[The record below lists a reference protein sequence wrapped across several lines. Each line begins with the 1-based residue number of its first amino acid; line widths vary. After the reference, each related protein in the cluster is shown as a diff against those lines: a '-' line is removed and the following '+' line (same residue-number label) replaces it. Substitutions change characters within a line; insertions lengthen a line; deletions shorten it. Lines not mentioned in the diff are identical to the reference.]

1 MISFSMHMLA
11 KSLPSVRR
19 NCQPRALNIGTVRT
33 FSSSRSV
40 SRSNIRT
47 PLENQILSRNP
58 GASSEPSPLSAITR
72 MMQGDNSAS
81 PASGVSS
88 DYARLAESLEADMM
102 KNPYSDRAPPHH
114 LHVFAHK
121 HNTMITLTRPNGTP
135 LLSLGCGQIGFR
147 KAGRSGFDPA
157 YQLSSHVMSQIQ
169 ERGYL
174 LDIKQIEV
182 VYRGFGK
189 GRDAFTKVL
198 LGNEGRHLRGLVSR
212 VTDST
217 RVKFGAPQAPAAI
230 TFSVFPTWPRRHCCD
245 SERSVPSDPSV
256 VVYRTSELQ
265 SFAQSLADAPTTRC
279 DLTFPGLLPAFEC
292 AAALPREQTAHSTP
306 PSAFPDFYGR
316 LDDYWSFPTG
326 PSKTVW
332 MHPLNPFLRAF
343 FRSTVPGQC
352 IPVEN
357 HVLLVPTTECLVGS
371 RDRES
376 GLYYSDLVAS
386 EEFLG
391 SHVLRIPINLS
402 PANGKE
408 DWNVRDNRGKAKQV
422 TTFNGRTVII
432 KENSVYSNK
441 GGPGIASYFWRP
453 NALIWKQPGFKSLT
467 QAQLLSDALYYV
479 PSSESRPWLVYY
491 ISRPLI
497 GLFDPGRIVPAV
509 VPGNGQKVV
518 EPAVSDRKSGNGE
531 SISPTKQE
539 IKSFGELLSHFPMIA
554 RQMQPGLDRLF
565 GEFGKELG
573 KPLPPPP
580 SRSPS
585 ASGSENEHKL
595 SRAETLA
602 DESSSIRS
610 WSSRRGRL
618 PFNSEEYFEDDEDL
632 MRRSLETAVTAAI
645 DLFRLVDKQQL
656 SLLGATTDLT
666 GPLVERLIERYVA
679 EQVHEPLL
687 FPRLCAFRQPEDS
700 ELDSRIRHMESI
712 DVTQVGI
719 SVEGGQNGKRELIR
733 RLGRGVEEFRK
744 MGDAKGP
751 HDMLHTLLETVKV
764 VSFPGSYDQVDGPAS
779 EKGRSSVTVNADVL
793 VSLLLVVVIR
803 SQLRHL
809 QARLLYMQ
817 HFIYIDD
824 VDSGEMGYAL
834 STFEAVLM
842 YLVTDSAGLR
852 RASARNRRLW
862 QATKTGKISDMRSI
876 LEPNGDHESVDES
889 IPHEPERKSVLFQT
903 DNSDEPEELPFE
915 TSSVYSNSMIANGDP
930 STEEAI
936 IDAPPLSHV
945 FPFQTWGGN
954 GTSHLRDQWRPVKKV
969 SMDVRSLSES
979 SAVSFLS
986 RTTTIGSMASGIEG
1000 DSSIETLTK
1009 TQDPAGD
1016 SIPMM
1021 AVQSRQAEALKYLL
1035 SLEEYYPLED
1045 ILADTNA
1052 DGTSLLNAAVQLA
1065 HAEIVDILLDFLF
1078 TKTDESAVAMYLT
1091 KSDVHGR
1098 TVGHYLFSTP
1108 SLLNRLGG
1116 LLPWRQRDKH
1126 GQTPLFA
1133 LCRSY
1138 DHPEYKSMVPA
1149 ALTAAQRAQGNGKP
1163 LQLDDHVDA
1172 RGNTLLHIVGDPEI
1186 TTRILQESD
1195 CDPNATNDKKFTPL
1209 MMASKY
1215 GRVDQ
1220 VRILFMDPRVDV
1232 HVKEARGL
1240 TAVELAKDDDV
1251 RNRIDDL
1258 ILLSH
1263 PPSACGDPSGR
1274 VTTVV
1279 RSFFVEDATVRFI
1292 LKSGAPYPLSETIAS
1307 TRPGSTTYTV
1317 TTCRRSFSDFENLA
1331 KWLAVEHPAS
1341 YVPTLSDFRNPFQ
1354 VHSKPSRSLLH
1365 DLQEK
1370 LDRFLKTLLTHPT
1383 FSTHE
1388 MLWEFFLVPEF
1399 QPDMMADRSQR
1410 KAAVLTETIAEEVVP
1425 ITLEGM
1431 RDTEQFVSHAQDMV
1445 RAVHANTRS
1454 LIRRGHAL
1462 QNSASDIADAVSL
1475 CSSVLAT
1482 LQEPTNALPSVYIDA
1497 FTRYGNYLSTS
1508 SSDSSPLLQYL
1519 AALTS
1524 IDNTTGAVLTSLSRP
1539 LSLMSNLASTNRT
1552 ISRSRSSLI
1561 SSSLPRKFNINFP
1574 GFEESRQKSVRDLE
1588 QKIRDGEAQSNRLAK
1603 EVTWNKDVVIGELAG
1618 WTTWR
1623 EKVGRDAIRAYVKDT
1638 LVREKERGKRIERC
1652 LRSVRE
1658 MKS

>member
-1 MISFSMHMLA
+1 
-11 KSLPSVRR
+11 
-19 NCQPRALNIGTVRT
+19 
-33 FSSSRSV
+33 
-40 SRSNIRT
+40 
-47 PLENQILSRNP
+47 
-58 GASSEPSPLSAITR
+58 
-72 MMQGDNSAS
+72 
-81 PASGVSS
+81 
-88 DYARLAESLEADMM
+88 
-102 KNPYSDRAPPHH
+102 
-114 LHVFAHK
+114 
-121 HNTMITLTRPNGTP
+121 
-135 LLSLGCGQIGFR
+135 
-147 KAGRSGFDPA
+147 
-157 YQLSSHVMSQIQ
+157 
-169 ERGYL
+169 
-174 LDIKQIEV
+174 
-182 VYRGFGK
+182 
-189 GRDAFTKVL
+189 
-198 LGNEGRHLRGLVSR
+198 
-212 VTDST
+212 
-217 RVKFGAPQAPAAI
+217 
-230 TFSVFPTWPRRHCCD
+230 
-245 SERSVPSDPSV
+245 
-256 VVYRTSELQ
+256 
-265 SFAQSLADAPTTRC
+265 
-279 DLTFPGLLPAFEC
+279 
-292 AAALPREQTAHSTP
+292 
-306 PSAFPDFYGR
+306 
-316 LDDYWSFPTG
+316 
-326 PSKTVW
+326 

-357 HVLLVPTTECLVGS
+357 HVLLVPTTESLVGS

-376 GLYYSDLVAS
+376 GIYYSDLVAS

-391 SHVLRIPINLS
+391 SHVLRIPINTGS
-402 PANGKE
+402 KDGKE
-408 DWNVRDNRGKAKQV
+408 ESNVRDNRGKAKQV

-441 GGPGIASYFWRP
+441 G
-453 NALIWKQPGFKSLT
+453 FKSLT
-467 QAQLLSDALYYV
+467 QAQLLFDSLYHT
-479 PSSESRPWLVYY
+479 SSNESRPWLIYF

-497 GLFDPGRIVPAV
+497 GSFDSARIVPAV
-509 VPGNGQKVV
+509 VPGTNAKIL
-518 EPAVSDRKSGNGE
+518 ESLTLNTKSVNGE
-531 SISPTKQE
+531 PVGAPQKQE
-539 IKSFGELLSHFPMIA
+539 IKSLGELLANFPMIA
-554 RQMQPGLDRLF
+554 RQMQPGLERLF
-565 GEFGKELG
+565 REFGKELG

-585 ASGSENEHKL
+585 ASGSERSYKL
-595 SRAETLA
+595 SRAETLV

-700 ELDSRIRHMESI
+700 ELDNRIRYMESI
-712 DVTQVGI
+712 DITQVGI
-719 SVEGGQNGKRELIR
+719 SVEGGREGKRELIR

-744 MGDAKGP
+744 MGDAKSP
-751 HDMLHTLLETVKV
+751 HEMLNTLLETVKV
-764 VSFPGSYDQVDGPAS
+764 ISYPGSYNQVDGLGS
-779 EKGRSSVTVNADVL
+779 EKGRSPLTINADVL

-803 SQLRHL
+803 SQTRHL

-852 RASARNRRLW
+852 RASVRNRRLW
-862 QATKTGKISDMRSI
+862 QATKTGRVSDMRGI
-876 LEPNGDHESVDES
+876 LEPNGDHQSIDEV
-889 IPHEPERKSVLFQT
+889 IPHEPERKSVLFRT
-903 DNSDEPEELPFE
+903 ENSEEPEEFALE
-915 TSSVYSNSMIANGDP
+915 TSSVYSNSVLTNG
-930 STEEAI
+930 EAVL
-936 IDAPPLSHV
+936 DDTTSETPPLSHV
-945 FPFQTWGGN
+945 FPFQTWN
-954 GTSHLRDQWRPVKKV
+954 GSSTPRDYIRPVKKV

-979 SAVSFLS
+979 SAISFIS

-1021 AVQSRQAEALKYLL
+1021 AVERRQTEALKYLL
-1035 SLEEYYPLED
+1035 SLEEYYPTED
-1045 ILADTNA
+1045 ILEDTNA
-1052 DGTSLLNAAVQLA
+1052 DGTTLLNAAVQLA
-1065 HAEIVDILLDFLF
+1065 HGEIVEILLNFLF
-1078 TKTDESAVAMYLT
+1078 SKADNSMIAMHLT

-1098 TVGHYLFSTP
+1098 TAGHYLFSTP
-1108 SLLNRLGG
+1108 SLLARLGG
-1116 LLPWRQRDKH
+1116 LLPWRQKDKH

-1138 DHPEYKSMVPA
+1138 DHPEYKTLVQS
-1149 ALTAAQRAQGNGKP
+1149 ALTAAQQAQSNGKP

-1172 RGNTLLHIVGDPEI
+1172 KGNTLLHIVGDPEI
-1186 TTRILQESD
+1186 TTRILQQSD

-1232 HVKEARGL
+1232 YVKETRGL
-1240 TAVELAKDDDV
+1240 TAVELAKDDEV

-1263 PPSACGDPSGR
+1263 PPSTLGDPSGR

-1292 LKSGAPYPLSETIAS
+1292 LKSGAPHTSSESMAS
-1307 TRPGSTTYTV
+1307 SRPGSTTYTV
-1317 TTCRRSFSDFENLA
+1317 TTCRRSFQDFENLA
-1331 KWLAVEHPAS
+1331 KWLSVEHPAS
-1341 YVPTLSDFRNPFQ
+1341 YVPSLSDFRNPFQ
-1354 VHSKPSRSLLH
+1354 IHSKPSRSVLH

-1388 MLWEFFLVPEF
+1388 MLWEFFLVPEL
-1399 QPDMMADRSQR
+1399 QPEMMADRSR
-1410 KAAVLTETIAEEVVP
+1410 SKAAVLTETIADEFAP
-1425 ITLEGM
+1425 ISIEGT
-1431 RDTEQFVSHAQDMV
+1431 RDTEQFVSHAQEMV
-1445 RAVHANTRS
+1445 RGVHVKTRS
-1454 LIRRGHAL
+1454 VIRRGYAL
-1462 QNSASDIADAVSL
+1462 HNSASDSADAVAL

-1482 LQEPTNALPSVYIDA
+1482 LKEPTNALPQLYIDA
-1497 FTRYGNYLSTS
+1497 FTRYGACLSTS
-1508 SSDSSPLLQYL
+1508 NSDSSPLLHYL
-1519 AALTS
+1519 AALTA
-1524 IDNTTGAVLTSLSRP
+1524 IDNTTVAILSSLSRP
-1539 LSLMSNLASTNRT
+1539 LSLISDLASTNRN
-1552 ISRSRSSLI
+1552 ISRSRSSLL
-1561 SSSLPRKFNINFP
+1561 SSSLPRKFNINLP

-1588 QKIRDGEAQSNRLAK
+1588 KKIQEGENESSRLAR
-1603 EVTWNKDVVIGELAG
+1603 EVSWNKDVVVGELAG

-1623 EKVGRDAIRAYVKDT
+1623 EKVGREAIRNFVKNT
-1638 LVREKERGKRIERC
+1638 LVREKERGKRMERC

-1658 MKS
+1658 MKEMKS